1 LGSTGCVRVVA
12 GSRLHAGFHTVR
24 EAGVVLGGA
33 GFYSSEPRLVLEARR
48 VEGPGVRVLGGPL
61 ASVVERAL
69 ARLGASGVEAR
80 LVEEPPRHV
89 GLGSTTQ
96 ASLAAA
102 AAWRA
107 LQGGPVEREWLVDV
121 GLHVL
126 GRQAGSTVGTI
137 LFAYGGFAVGPGVPA
152 PRGARGTV
160 LPLPG
165 DWRLLIV
172 RPHLPRGPGEE
183 EEARAIG
190 APPEPPGE
198 ARRLM
203 ERGLRLLLLGVAR
216 GDLDVALEGLRS
228 MQWGTGMTFSRL
240 QGGVYRG
247 DIAAVAAEAAR
258 DGMFLAQ
265 SSWGPTLYT
274 LTRASWAE
282 SDAKTLRMILSEV
295 GVPGNVIVAEPAN
308 GGARV
313 EACEDKLMTV

>member
-1 LGSTGCVRVVA
+1 LECVRVTA
-12 GSRLHAGFHTVR
+12 GSRLHAGFHTIR
-24 EAGVVLGGA
+24 EGGVLLGGA
-33 GFYSSEPRLVLEARR
+33 GFYASKPRLVLEARL
-48 VEGPGVRVLGGPL
+48 VGGGGVRVSGGPL
-61 ASVVERAL
+61 AGVVERAL
-69 ARLGASGVEAR
+69 RLLGARGVEAR
-80 LVEEPPRHV
+80 LVEELPRHA

-107 LQGGPVEREWLVDV
+107 LQGLPVDREWLVEA

-152 PRGARGTV
+152 PPGARGV
-160 LPLPG
+160 SLPLPG
-165 DWRLLIV
+165 DWRLVIV
-172 RPHLPRGPGEE
+172 TPRLPRGPGEG
-183 EEARAIG
+183 EEAGVLRE
-190 APPEPPGE
+190 PPEPPGE

-216 GDLDVALEGLRS
+216 RDLDMALEGLRS
-228 MQWGTGMTFSRL
+228 MQAGTGMAFARL
-240 QGGVYRG
+240 QGGVYRR
-247 DIAAVAAEAAR
+247 DLAAIADEASR
-258 DGMFLAQ
+258 DGIILAQ

-282 SDAKTLRMILSEV
+282 SDAKTLRMILAEV
-295 GVPGNVIVAEPAN
+295 GVPGEVTVAEPAN

-313 EACEDKLMTV
+313 EACEGKLMTV